1 MSTFSALPLALLAFG
16 LGAVAAVH
24 AAPYGGPYVGLGL
37 GYVTG
42 QDDGLEIPSDPTYAF
57 STKTDTDGG
66 LFSISGGYDVLL
78 TARWVLGLSAEAQV
92 RDLNTST
99 YQRLNGVPTN
109 IDSDLSYQ
117 DPIKFTSKF
126 ATTVGPRLGYLF
138 NDGATLVYT
147 STGLSIARVSRSF
160 GCTGGCNFAPDQ
172 VTSVTQADWQT
183 GWALGLGVE
192 HRVGAHATLVVDYH
206 HADFGT
212 KLVDTSPVFPGARER
227 QEYSEDV
234 LRVGVNYRF

>member
-1 MSTFSALPLALLAFG
+1 M
-16 LGAVAAVH
+16 
-24 AAPYGGPYVGLGL
+24 
-37 GYVTG
+37 
-42 QDDGLEIPSDPTYAF
+42 
-57 STKTDTDGG
+57 
-66 LFSISGGYDVLL
+66 
-78 TARWVLGLSAEAQV
+78 ARQ
-92 RDLNTST
+92 
-99 YQRLNGVPTN
+99 
-109 IDSDLSYQ
+109 
-117 DPIKFTSKF
+117 
-126 ATTVGPRLGYLF
+126 
-138 NDGATLVYT
+138 
-147 STGLSIARVSRSF
+147 ARVSRSF

-172 VTSVTQADWQT
+172 VTSVTQTDWQT